1 MFLLDLLSI
10 FLANMKKIFLLIL
23 AFFLLFFTPIFVYGQ
38 DKIELQNP
46 LEVNMDNPAVLIGYI
61 IQAVLGL
68 VGGISL
74 LMMVYGGFQWLTAA
88 GNEDKIKSGTQT
100 MLWSAIG
107 LVLVFSSYLLV
118 STIFGILK

>member
-1 MFLLDLLSI
+1 
-10 FLANMKKIFLLIL
+10 MKKTFLLIL

-68 VGGISL
+68 IGGISL